1 MKMSIIDFYCLM
13 VSDFFVVVPICRCP
27 FWLHRHGGGKRRS
40 PARTAA
46 GTASSCELGQGSLE
60 IMSCR
65 CTSLSLLYGLSGV
78 RAINIVLS
86 EFMAVCGAVFFC
98 CRGERGMYCYAHS
111 PLGNFFFCSRSIW
124 LMLLSGVGRFSGM
137 VTPTSLMVSRTFLP
151 TA

>member
-86 EFMAVCGAVFFC
+86 EFMAVCGAVFFVAGW
-98 CRGERGMYCYAHS
+98 GEVCTVTLIRPWAIS
-111 PLGNFFFCSRSIW
+111 
-124 LMLLSGVGRFSGM
+124 FSARAQS
-137 VTPTSLMVSRTFLP
+137 V
-151 TA
+151 